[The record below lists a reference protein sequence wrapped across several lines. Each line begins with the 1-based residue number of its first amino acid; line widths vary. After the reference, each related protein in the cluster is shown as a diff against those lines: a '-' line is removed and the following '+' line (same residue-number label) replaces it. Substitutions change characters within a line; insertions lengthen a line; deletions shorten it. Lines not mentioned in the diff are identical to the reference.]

1 MKLFSQN
8 AKMRKTADAHKIDLY
23 NFGIP
28 AFMSTTG
35 LKTCPNAASCV
46 KGCYARQ
53 GAYQWSNVSQAYEAR
68 LAVTLQDDA
77 ASVIGAEIESLLTKA
92 TKRGRRL
99 VLRIH
104 DSGDFYS
111 SSYQLMWY
119 HVAKAFPEVTFYAY
133 TKQVAQ
139 SLGLETARPVNFE
152 LIFSQGGK
160 QDKYISP
167 KMRHARVFAS
177 ATELTQ
183 NGYIDASNDDMLAL
197 SPNHRVGLVYHGA
210 LGYAKT
216 NWSNVTKEAL

>member
-1 MKLFSQN
+1 VKLFSQN
-8 AKMRKTADAHKIDLY
+8 AKMRKTADAHEIDLY

-53 GAYQWSNVSQAYEAR
+53 GAYAWSNVSQAYEAR
-68 LAVTLQDDA
+68 LAVTRQDDA
-77 ASVIGAEIESLLTKA
+77 ALVLGAEIESLLAKA

-111 SSYQLMWY
+111 AQYQLLWY
-119 HVAKAFPEVTFYAY
+119 HIARAFPDVTFYAY

-139 SLGLETARPVNFE
+139 SLGLETVRPANFE

-160 QDKYISP
+160 QDKYINP

-177 ATELTQ
+177 HAELTQ

-197 SPNHRVGLVYHGA
+197 SSNHHVGLVYHGA
-210 LGYAKT
+210 KSYSNT
-216 NWSNVTKEAL
+216 NWNQTKELL